1 MPRHAFILAI
11 RTLSRG
17 VGVRYI
23 HLPPRFL
30 PVSIPQSRRT
40 KLLPITPVI
49 VVKGGG
55 YINGRR
61 TYCDDLSGNSSFSGN
76 WANDFYDF
84 DNTTTTTTTTS
95 GNLTSQPPM
104 SAPPASFWS
113 KLPDYTSTIQSKSKE
128 SNTKETTS
136 SSPPSQ
142 SLQSSKS
149 SFSDE
154 DLEMINK
161 TAAITATTLNSSRY
175 KFTTKAPEE
184 HEETSHIIQ
193 KTVGEITKRI
203 KFPDPDVW
211 ADTPDSMDKNT
222 TTSYTQEV
230 ATAESAV
237 STIGAR
243 KI

>member
-1 MPRHAFILAI
+1 MPRHAFSLAS

-23 HLPPRFL
+23 HLPPRIL

-40 KLLPITPVI
+40 KLLPITPI
-49 VVKGGG
+49 IIVKGGG
-55 YINGRR
+55 YMNGRR
-61 TYCDDLSGNSSFSGN
+61 AYCDDLSGNSSFSGN

-84 DNTTTTTTTTS
+84 DNTTTTTS
-95 GNLTSQPPM
+95 GNSTSQPPM

-113 KLPDYTSTIQSKSKE
+113 KLPDYTSTIQSTSQE
-128 SNTKETTS
+128 ANTKETTS
-136 SSPPSQ
+136 PSQ
-142 SLQSSKS
+142 SSQSSKS

-154 DLEMINK
+154 ALEMINK
-161 TAAITATTLNSSRY
+161 TAAITATALNSSRN
-175 KFTTKAPEE
+175 KFTTQAPEE
-184 HEETSHIIQ
+184 QEETSHIIQ
-193 KTVGEITKRI
+193 KTVGEITKHM

-222 TTSYTQEV
+222 TTNYTQEL
-230 ATAESAV
+230 ATTDSTV
-237 STIGAR
+237 SMIGAR

>member
-1 MPRHAFILAI
+1 MPRHAFSLAI

-23 HLPPRFL
+23 HLPPRIL

-84 DNTTTTTTTTS
+84 DNTTTTS
-95 GNLTSQPPM
+95 GNSTSQPPM
-104 SAPPASFWS
+104 SAPPVSFWS
-113 KLPDYTSTIQSKSKE
+113 KLPDYTSTIQSKSQDAD
-128 SNTKETTS
+128 TKETTS
-136 SSPPSQ
+136 SSQPP
-142 SLQSSKS
+142 KS

-154 DLEMINK
+154 DLEIINQ
-161 TAAITATTLNSSRY
+161 TAAITATTTSPPRN

-184 HEETSHIIQ
+184 QEETSHIIQ
-193 KTVGEITKRI
+193 KTVGEITKHM

-211 ADTPDSMDKNT
+211 ADAPDSMNKNT
-222 TTSYTQEV
+222 TTNCTPEF
-230 ATAESAV
+230 ATAGSAV
-237 STIGAR
+237 STIAR
-243 KI
+243 KS

>member
-1 MPRHAFILAI
+1 MPRHAFSLAI
-11 RTLSRG
+11 RTLSQG

-23 HLPPRFL
+23 HLPPRIL

-40 KLLPITPVI
+40 KLLPITPII

-55 YINGRR
+55 YMNGRR

-84 DNTTTTTTTTS
+84 DNTTTTTS
-95 GNLTSQPPM
+95 GNSTTQPPM

-113 KLPDYTSTIQSKSKE
+113 KLPDYTSTIQSKSQE
-128 SNTKETTS
+128 TNTKETTS
-136 SSPPSQ
+136 LSPS
-142 SLQSSKS
+142 QSSKS

-154 DLEMINK
+154 DLEIINK
-161 TAAITATTLNSSRY
+161 TAAITATTLNSSRI
-175 KFTTKAPEE
+175 KPTTEALEE
-184 HEETSHIIQ
+184 QEETSHIIQ
-193 KTVGEITKRI
+193 KTVGEITKHM

-211 ADTPDSMDKNT
+211 ADTPDSMGKNT
-222 TTSYTQEV
+222 ITQEL

-237 STIGAR
+237 STIVAR